1 MLPVEHTIV
10 PHAIHGQDVVTFAP
24 DALVREAV
32 DAMAKRR
39 FGAVPVV
46 DGDGK
51 LVGIFS
57 ERDALVR
64 VMAAGKNPDATRLED
79 VMTRD
84 PDTVTSS
91 ESVLRALELMNQH
104 NYRHLPVVDAG
115 RLVGLVS
122 IRDLYRSVKEQMD
135 SDILLLAEALL
146 QG

>member
-10 PHAIHGQDVVTFAP
+10 PHAIHGQEVVTFSP
-24 DALVREAV
+24 DTPVREVV

-46 DGDGK
+46 EDGR

-57 ERDALVR
+57 ERDVLVR
-64 VMAAGKNPDATRLED
+64 VVAAGKDPETTRLGE
-79 VMTRD
+79 VMTAN
-84 PDTVTSS
+84 PDTVKSS
-91 ESVLRALELMNQH
+91 DAVLHALDLMNEH
-104 NYRHLPVVDAG
+104 GYRHLPVVDDG
-115 RLVGLVS
+115 QLIGLVS

-135 SDILLLAEALL
+135 SDILLLAETLI

>member
-1 MLPVEHTIV
+1 MLPIEHTII
-10 PHAIHGQDVVTFAP
+10 PHAIHGQEVVTFAA
-24 DALVREAV
+24 DTLVCDV
-32 DAMAKRR
+32 VQAMAKRR

-46 DGDGK
+46 DAEGK

-64 VMAAGKNPDATRLED
+64 VMAAGKDPATTRLDE

-84 PDTVTSS
+84 PDTVKSS
-91 ESVLRALELMNQH
+91 DAVLHALELMNQ
-104 NYRHLPVVDAG
+104 NGYRHLPVVDNG
-115 RLVGLVS
+115 RLIGLVS
-122 IRDLYRSVKEQMD
+122 IRDLYRSVKEQME